1 MNEIQTIDTIARGI
15 MASYYGSRQRCG
27 TETQKWTYAILQAR
41 EIFQGDSK
49 IDENDL
55 SDEAFKYCKEHE
67 LIWKQKEQ

>member
-1 MNEIQTIDTIARGI
+1 MNEILKIDTIARGI

-41 EIFQGDSK
+41 EIFKGDCK
-49 IDENDL
+49 IDKDAL

-67 LIWKQKEQ
+67 LI

>member
-1 MNEIQTIDTIARGI
+1 MNDILKIDTIARGI

-41 EIFQGDSK
+41 DIFEGNYK

-55 SDEAFKYCKEHE
+55 SDEAFKYCKKNE
-67 LIWKQKEQ
+67 LI

>member
-1 MNEIQTIDTIARGI
+1 MNEILKIDTIARGI

-41 EIFQGDSK
+41 EIFSGDSK
-49 IDENDL
+49 INENDL

-67 LIWKQKEQ
+67 LI